1 MAYKKPV
8 TRIKKLYLEIEDD
21 KNTFILESVPAVTR
35 SVKKKYFPDEFN
47 IRIVNVYPDIK
58 NMTFGKF
65 NLEHC
70 MFLENL
76 LLKGKLPVSLKTIS
90 YRSKKY
96 VKKIEDSIKRLRNS
110 K

>member
-21 KNTFILESVPAVTR
+21 KNTFILESIPPVKILD
-35 SVKKKYFPDEFN
+35 KKKYIPDDFD
-47 IRIVNVYPDIK
+47 IRIVNIFPYIK
-58 NMTFGKF
+58 KLTNGKF
-65 NLEHC
+65 NIGHS

-76 LLKGKLPVSLKTIS
+76 LLKGKLPVSLKTIP

-96 VKKIEDSIKRLRNS
+96 VKKIEDSIKRLSNS